1 MHIQFYLDK
10 RHSIYKTNIMQ
21 HCTEISNT
29 KDSFKWQPLFTYI
42 YIYIFFVG
50 DKKCMVVFSIL
61 IQYFRYFISP
71 SMLSLSPKQ
80 STILRHLWVHHHF
93 EKHQFYFFLYLQ
105 KISIFFTYLYSISNS
120 FCKPSTD
127 CEQITM
133 LSVNPLKTE
142 QITMSSVNPLDCEQ
156 ITMAFVNPL
165 QTEQITMSSVNPLQT
180 VNNSPCHL

>member
-1 MHIQFYLDK
+1 MKHQGQFKMAITFYI
-10 RHSIYKTNIMQ
+10 IYSL
-21 HCTEISNT
+21 CV
-29 KDSFKWQPLFTYI
+29 D
-42 YIYIFFVG
+42 
-50 DKKCMVVFSIL
+50 DKKCMVDFSIL

-127 CEQITM
+127 CEHITM
-133 LSVNPLKTE
+133 LS
-142 QITMSSVNPLDCEQ
+142 
-156 ITMAFVNPL
+156 VNPL
-165 QTEQITMSSVNPLQT
+165 QTEQITMSSVNPIQTEQLPMSSVNPLQT
-180 VNNSPCHL
+180 VNKSPCHL

>member
-1 MHIQFYLDK
+1 
-10 RHSIYKTNIMQ
+10 MQ

-133 LSVNPLKTE
+133 LSVNPLQTEQIPMSSVTLYRLWTNPHVICKPSTDSE
-142 QITMSSVNPLDCEQ
+142 QITMSSVY
-156 ITMAFVNPL
+156 PL
-165 QTEQITMSSVNPLQT
+165 QTLSK
-180 VNNSPCHL
+180 SPCHL